1 MSLEIVKNKKEI
13 KKLLPGQKIIA
24 IMRGGECDGAFVV
37 LTPTLEQTGRDNL
50 DLGFMKI
57 TNSHFEPWPE
67 TDESQRDV
75 ILITSPSGCGKSYY
89 AAMYGENFLEQFP
102 KSRIIIITPED
113 TEKDPA
119 YRDLKHVWI
128 PTDELEDENGELLT
142 LDDIRDEDDEPTLI
156 IFDDVENLFSKK
168 QDEILLRFA
177 SMCLQRGRKA
187 KIYIAF
193 ILHRAACGLLSRF
206 VLQEQTACVF
216 SSVNHGSSNL
226 AYALEKHM
234 GFDKS
239 MQKTI
244 KDHAAKFG
252 RMVYVKT
259 STAHRY
265 VLSDRIIAL
274 L

>member
-1 MSLEIVKNKKEI
+1 MSLEIIKNKKAI
-13 KKLLPGQKIIA
+13 KKLLPGQRIIA
-24 IMRGGECDGAFVV
+24 VMRGGDCDGAFVV
-37 LTPTLEQTGRDNL
+37 LTPTLEQTGKDNL
-50 DLGFMKI
+50 DLNHMKL
-57 TNSHFEPWPE
+57 TGSHFEPWPE
-67 TDESQRDV
+67 TDENQRDV

-102 KSRIIIITPED
+102 ESRIIIVTPD
-113 TEKDPA
+113 STEKDPA
-119 YRDLKHVWI
+119 YKSLKHVWI
-128 PTDELEDENGELLT
+128 PTHELEDENGELLT
-142 LDDIRDEDDEPTLI
+142 LEDIQGEDGEPTLL

-187 KIYIAF
+187 GIYIAF

-216 SSVNHGSSNL
+216 SSINHGSSNL

-234 GFDKS
+234 GFDRS

-265 VLSDRIIAL
+265 VLSDHIIAL